1 MNQVQALA
9 ERTIA
14 APVDRVR
21 AAVAD
26 YRGARAR
33 ILTGHY
39 SDYEVREGG
48 TGGGTVVH
56 WRLQATSKRVRD
68 CLFDVTEPKPG
79 TLVEADRNSTLVTTW
94 TVDGNGTTSTVR
106 IATTWEG
113 ANGIGGFFE
122 RLFAPA
128 GLKRIHDELL
138 ANLAGEVKV

>member
-26 YRGARAR
+26 YRETRPR
-33 ILTGHY
+33 ILTQHY
-39 SDYEVREGG
+39 SEYEVRSGG
-48 TGGGTVVH
+48 VGAGTVVH
-56 WRLQATSKRVRD
+56 WRFQATSKRVRD
-68 CLFDVTEPKPG
+68 CLLDVSELDSG
-79 TLVEADRNSTLVTTW
+79 ALVEADRNSTLVTTW
-94 TVDGNGTTSTVR
+94 TVEGNATTSTVR

-113 ANGIGGFFE
+113 ANGVGGFFE

-128 GLKRIHDELL
+128 GLKRVHDELL
-138 ANLAGEVKV
+138 ANLAAAL

>member
-26 YRGARAR
+26 YRGTRSR
-33 ILTGHY
+33 ILTGHF
-39 SDYEVREGG
+39 SDYEVQSGG
-48 TGGGTVVH
+48 TGAGTVVR
-56 WRLQATSKRVRD
+56 WRLQATKKRVRD
-68 CLFDVTEPKPG
+68 CLFEVSEPTPG
-79 TLVEADRNSTLVTTW
+79 ALVEADRNSTLVTTW
-94 TVDGNGTTSTVR
+94 TVEGNDTTSTVR

-113 ANGIGGFFE
+113 ANGVKGFFE
-122 RLFAPA
+122 RTFAPA

-138 ANLAGEVKV
+138 ANLAAAL

>member
-26 YRGARAR
+26 YAGVRGR
-33 ILTGHY
+33 ILTPHF
-39 SDYEVREGG
+39 SEYEVRSGG
-48 TGGGTVVH
+48 VGAGTVAH

-68 CLFDVTEPKPG
+68 CVVEVSEPRPG
-79 TLVEADRNSTLVTTW
+79 SLVEADRNSTLVTTW
-94 TVDGNGTTSTVR
+94 TVEGSDSVSTVR

-113 ANGIGGFFE
+113 ANGVGGFFE

-128 GLKRIHDELL
+128 GLKRIHDQVL
-138 ANLAGEVKV
+138 ANLAKEF